1 MLHGRQMTAYGNM
14 SEASQATP
22 PIQCPFAFRWL
33 CQLSRVNQVSF
44 NPKKELAVTAWI
56 FQCNPDHYDIDG
68 LLAMETKEILYAANQ
83 SAGRMARG
91 DTVYIWRS
99 QGKQK
104 AVAGIVAKGRLLDS
118 ASERADDGSGSEFWI
133 DPSNANLRQRRVGLS
148 IEEIANKKEV
158 IQRAWMLE
166 DPILQD
172 LTILRMANMSNYVV
186 EGDQLKRIEELWK
199 NTGVTWSRAQSLA
212 ALRVYHQTY
221 GGSLSQLPNSPISQT
236 ATLIGRA
243 VKGVYNK
250 VLNFRHIDPRDERA
264 GFSGAGAVDR
274 EVWDEFYNS
283 ETGEIDAEA
292 LEVEFQRLW
301 VGPTPEETKVSA
313 GAAVTRTTTYRPG
326 PTPQAG
332 DYTVSASQHDE
343 WFVYVLELSN
353 KKAVKVGMSH
363 EPKARLKHYNHTI
376 MPEITG
382 LSWKLAFTH
391 PVRDAETAQEVEQAV
406 LRSFAKHQLRSN
418 GEILQEVEVMKV
430 QLAIISASG
439 STV

>member
-1 MLHGRQMTAYGNM
+1 MLV
-14 SEASQATP
+14 SQATHFS
-22 PIQCPFAFRWL
+22 FAFRWP
-33 CQLSRVNQVSF
+33 CPLSRVNQAPL
-44 NPKKELAVTAWI
+44 NLKEEIAVAAWI

-68 LLAMETKEILYAANQ
+68 LLATETKEILYAANQ
-83 SAGRMARG
+83 SAGRMAPG
-91 DTVYIWRS
+91 DIVYIWRS

-118 ASERADDGSGSEFWI
+118 ASDRADDGAGSEFWI
-133 DPSNANLRQRRVGLS
+133 EPSKANLRQRRVGLS

-166 DPILQD
+166 DPILRD
-172 LTILRMANMSNYVV
+172 LTILKMANRTNYLV
-186 EGDQLKRIEELWK
+186 EGKQLKRIEELWE
-199 NTGVTWSRAQSLA
+199 NTGVSWSRAQSLA

-221 GGSLSQLPNSPISQT
+221 GGSLSQLPHSPISQT

-292 LEVEFQRLW
+292 LEVEFHKLW
-301 VGPTPEETKVSA
+301 IDSTPKETRVPASPGVA
-313 GAAVTRTTTYRPG
+313 RTTTYRPG

-343 WFVYVLELSN
+343 WFVYLLELSN

-391 PVRDAETAQEVEQAV
+391 LVRDAETAQEVEQAV
-406 LRSFAKHQLRSN
+406 LRNFAKHQLPSN
-418 GEILQEVEVMKV
+418 GEILQNVEVMKV
-430 QLAIISASG
+430 QLAIINAS
-439 STV
+439 

>member
-1 MLHGRQMTAYGNM
+1 
-14 SEASQATP
+14 
-22 PIQCPFAFRWL
+22 
-33 CQLSRVNQVSF
+33 
-44 NPKKELAVTAWI
+44 
-56 FQCNPDHYDIDG
+56 
-68 LLAMETKEILYAANQ
+68 METKEILYAANQ
-83 SAGRMARG
+83 SASRMARG

-243 VKGVYNK
+243 VKGVYC
-250 VLNFRHIDPRDERA
+250 P
-264 GFSGAGAVDR
+264 SS
-274 EVWDEFYNS
+274 EF
-283 ETGEIDAEA
+283 
-292 LEVEFQRLW
+292 LE
-301 VGPTPEETKVSA
+301 PM
-313 GAAVTRTTTYRPG
+313 AA
-326 PTPQAG
+326 
-332 DYTVSASQHDE
+332 
-343 WFVYVLELSN
+343 
-353 KKAVKVGMSH
+353 
-363 EPKARLKHYNHTI
+363 
-376 MPEITG
+376 
-382 LSWKLAFTH
+382 
-391 PVRDAETAQEVEQAV
+391 
-406 LRSFAKHQLRSN
+406 
-418 GEILQEVEVMKV
+418 
-430 QLAIISASG
+430 
-439 STV
+439 